1 MGLRTSSLPTIFVQ
15 ARKPPCYHCH
25 VSSLIRTISSSVQ
38 ELNPASC
45 ERHQDS
51 DSKKESARQDDLTGS
66 CGGDGDGDGAMS
78 RRLAEMTEQ
87 AMLEGG
93 ASTRRNIQE
102 EGFSEELK
110 RQLGERIAAGTTST
124 SSFRSE
130 HAAAFSIVEM
140 PVRSKRQTY
149 LIYKRRVLI
158 YIFFLYLF

>member
-1 MGLRTSSLPTIFVQ
+1 M
-15 ARKPPCYHCH
+15 
-25 VSSLIRTISSSVQ
+25 SSSVQ

-51 DSKKESARQDDLTGS
+51 DSKKESARQDDLADS
-66 CGGDGDGDGAMS
+66 CGGDGDGGGAMS
-78 RRLAEMTEQ
+78 CRLAEMTEQ
-87 AMLEGG
+87 AMLESGR
-93 ASTRRNIQE
+93 STRRNIQ

-124 SSFRSE
+124 SSFRNE

-149 LIYKRRVLI
+149 LTTCL
-158 YIFFLYLF
+158 